1 MRESAQGFVSLKCNS
16 SELEVNIIDQTE
28 AKVSVCLMKGHAK
41 GAVKIAG
48 REHDEVVS
56 VFDDPSSSCLG

>member
-1 MRESAQGFVSLKCNS
+1 M
-16 SELEVNIIDQTE
+16 DQTE

-56 VFDDPSSSCLG
+56 VFDDPSSSCLGQD